1 MSLSAGAAAVL
12 GAGISTAGAIGG
24 NMLGVA
30 KSKRLMKIQNRLNLE
45 NWHLQNE
52 YNLPINQMQRLKEAG
67 LNPNLIYG
75 SGNAVGN
82 SSEIG
87 KVSQGDAT
95 GPNLGS
101 SLGGA
106 LGQYVQFKQSAAQID
121 QTNANAELLREK
133 AQTEATIRQ
142 LNIQKAAESVN
153 KADWLKNDIGRIA
166 AGIAL
171 AGKQGSYYDSQTSL
185 AGSTAALNNQRYDFL
200 KLANPEYLNSVRI
213 ANKIAQQS
221 FDYNALSNPILL
233 KRLNLANANLEAQ
246 TKLYGQEFL
255 NKQVMYD
262 NMELD
267 RQFNEMT
274 FRDRMLQENYK
285 QQNLKQDV
293 YSKFRENVDPLSRQ
307 SFIGRLFNNAHY
319 SIFDRSGYKKYV
331 EPPLRGLVPRFY

>member
-1 MSLSAGAAAVL
+1 MSLSAAGAAL
-12 GAGISTAGAIGG
+12 IGAGITTAGTIGG

-30 KSKRLMKIQNRLNLE
+30 KSKRLMKIQNKLNLE

-95 GPNLGS
+95 GPNIGS
-101 SLGGA
+101 SLGSAIGNYIQ
-106 LGQYVQFKQSAAQID
+106 LKQSAAQID

-133 AQTEATIRQ
+133 AQTEATIRE
-142 LNIQKAAESVN
+142 LNIQKAAESVK
-153 KADWLKNDIGRIA
+153 KADWLKNDVGRIT
-166 AGIAL
+166 AGITL
-171 AGKQGSYYDSQTSL
+171 AGKQGSYYDAQTSL

-200 KLANPEYLNSVRI
+200 KLANPEYLKSVRI
-213 ANKIAQQS
+213 ANKISQQS
-221 FDYNALSNPILL
+221 FDYNSMANPILL
-233 KRLNLANANLEAQ
+233 KRLNLANENLQAQ

-285 QQNLKQDV
+285 QQSLKQDV
-293 YSKFRENVDPLSRQ
+293 FSKYRDNTDPVSRK
-307 SFIGRLFNNAHY
+307 SFIGGMLNNIHNA
-319 SIFDRSGYKKYV
+319 IFDRKNYKKYI
-331 EPPLRGLVPRFY
+331 EPPLKGLVPRYF

>member
-1 MSLSAGAAAVL
+1 MSLSAGAAAVI

-30 KSKRLMKIQNRLNLE
+30 KSKRLMKIQNKLNLE

-87 KVSQGDAT
+87 KVSQGDAS

-101 SLGGA
+101 ALGGA

-142 LNIQKAAESVN
+142 LNIQRAAESVN
-153 KADWLKNDIGRIA
+153 KADWLKNDVGRIA

-171 AGKQGSYYDSQTSL
+171 AGKQGSYYDAQTAV
-185 AGSTAALNNQRYDFL
+185 AGSTAALNNQRYHFL
-200 KLANPEYLNSVRI
+200 KLANPEYLKSTQI

-221 FDYNALSNPILL
+221 FDYNAFANPILL
-233 KRLNLANANLEAQ
+233 KRLNLANENLQAQ

-255 NKQVMYD
+255 NKQVQND
-262 NMELD
+262 LLKLD
-267 RQFNEMT
+267 RDFQDQT
-274 FRDRMLQENYK
+274 FFERKGQVQYDTDFKKLN
-285 QQNLKQDV
+285 NSLT
-293 YSKFRENVDPLSRQ
+293 REKAISEWLNNSNQYYGGYGKANGIGYTYRRRQ
-307 SFIGRLFNNAHY
+307 LLNSMSY
-319 SIFDRSGYKKYV
+319 
-331 EPPLRGLVPRFY
+331 